1 MKLIVGTYRKQAYI
15 NPALD
20 SINQYVSGVSETV
33 FVDDSGDPEH
43 QSWLSQFGRV
53 VDTGRSG
60 YGPAMRAVCAEAGE
74 DPFCFWEE
82 DFTATADVDLNGM
95 RDVLDDRRDLAQL
108 ALLRGPH
115 FPVEHEH
122 GGLIE
127 ALEAKGEKFELVAQ
141 PGFGMSRNIYV
152 QTATFTCNPA
162 VWQRGVAAQGWPDG
176 QWSEDAKR
184 DQLLAQGYKFG
195 FVPGIKVQH
204 EGVRSGYGY

>member
-1 MKLIVGTYRKQAYI
+1 MKLIVGTYRKRAYI
-15 NPALD
+15 DKALD
-20 SINQYVSGVSETV
+20 SIDKYVTEVTEIV

-43 QSWLSQFGRV
+43 HAYLSQFGKV

-60 YGPAMRAVCAEAGE
+60 YGPAMKAVCAEAGH
-74 DPFCFWEE
+74 DKFAFVEE
-82 DFTATADVDLNGM
+82 DFQFLNHVDLKAMG
-95 RDVLDDRRDLAQL
+95 DLLDERPYLAQL
-108 ALLRGPH
+108 ALLRGPW

-127 ALEAKGEKFELVAQ
+127 ALVAKGEKFDMVDGLWE
-141 PGFGMSRNIYV
+141 

-162 VWQRGVAAQGWPDG
+162 VWQQGIAPQGWPDG

-195 FVPGIKVQH
+195 FVPGIKVH
-204 EGVRSGYGY
+204 HDGVRSGFNY